1 MNLSQPAQRSRL
13 RSIGLPTLIFAG
25 TLVLISFLMA
35 TRPRL
40 EVIEAPERTWYV
52 DVAIAEHGRIQP
64 HLKLFGEVVA
74 GRRSELRPAVSGIMV
89 EIGENFREGSYV
101 RKGELLV
108 QIDPFD
114 YRTDLAEQKSML
126 KESKVKLEMMRRDLE
141 RAKELYAA
149 KNVSEQFLDGA
160 ELDVAQQEA
169 IVEQREI
176 GVRRAERD
184 LQETRLVAPFDGV
197 VHNVNAALGKNFSG
211 FGADMVGEVIDTG
224 QIEVR
229 FSLSNAQ
236 YGRLVD
242 GGESIIGLPAR
253 VNWTVGDSVFEYDAE
268 IKRVGAEIAST
279 TGGVEAYAVIVPGAG
294 QTLLRPGAFVSVNV
308 PDRPFDNAL
317 RAPDTALYGEDLVY
331 VIEDDRLAARRIE
344 ILGYAGNDVL
354 FRSVGAPAIRDGD
367 RIVTTQLREAG
378 PGAKVA
384 VKL

>member
-1 MNLSQPAQRSRL
+1 
-13 RSIGLPTLIFAG
+13 
-25 TLVLISFLMA
+25 
-35 TRPRL
+35 
-40 EVIEAPERTWYV
+40 
-52 DVAIAEHGRIQP
+52 
-64 HLKLFGEVVA
+64 
-74 GRRSELRPAVSGIMV
+74 LRPAVSGNMV